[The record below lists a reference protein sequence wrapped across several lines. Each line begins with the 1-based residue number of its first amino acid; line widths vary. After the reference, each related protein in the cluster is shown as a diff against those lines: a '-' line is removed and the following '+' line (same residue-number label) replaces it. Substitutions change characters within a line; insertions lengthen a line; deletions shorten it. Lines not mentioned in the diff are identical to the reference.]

1 MCLNSNL
8 LLYDS
13 TVCSIFKPPPKM
25 MDPRNKHQFLK
36 AHLSAV
42 IFSNVLI
49 SHVKFCLAESHIESQ
64 KPIMLNFLILTYE
77 TSVCILLDNFETV
90 ILLLHYIHCLIK
102 KCDFKSISVYLSLLC
117 MLLYFREWSKSLHTP
132 EANLWNL
139 WKSFPYTL
147 AQLPSVRSELILKHS
162 FLWRFSHLISQFMLI
177 ALVLFLLLW

>member
-1 MCLNSNL
+1 MPFVFGRSRSFHTYSQVSNFSNPVALTQDSSRVQGYWMCLNSNL
-8 LLYDS
+8 LSYDS

-49 SHVKFCLAESHIESQ
+49 SHVKFCLAESHIECQ

-77 TSVCILLDNFETV
+77 TSVCILLDNFKTV

-102 KCDFKSISVYLSLLC
+102 RCDFKSISVYLSLLC
-117 MLLYFREWSKSLHTP
+117 MLLYFRE
-132 EANLWNL
+132 
-139 WKSFPYTL
+139 
-147 AQLPSVRSELILKHS
+147 
-162 FLWRFSHLISQFMLI
+162 
-177 ALVLFLLLW
+177 